1 MNIQDLTKGN
11 ISGHLVRLAVPLI
24 VGNILQQFYNTL
36 DAFVVGKFAGKEEFA
51 AIGIAGTVMNLFL
64 FAVVGC
70 CTGFS
75 VLFARCYGSGDK
87 KGLREQ
93 HFSALVTGM
102 TGTLVLAVAGVILLP
117 QLLGFIQT
125 PDNLFGYTEI
135 YLRWIFLSMPAAFL
149 YNLYASILR
158 AAGDT
163 KAALVILGVSVG
175 LNFLLD
181 LWFVAVFR
189 EGISGAAKATALT
202 QLLAAAFCFVY
213 ISKTHRELLFRRTDC
228 HLDRK
233 KIQTTAYFGMVT
245 ALHQSGLYLGKMLV
259 QGAVNTAGTDTIA
272 AYTAATRIEGFANS
286 FGDSGAAATSIVT
299 AQNYGAGKR
308 ERVRGTF
315 FDSLKL
321 LAGLGIACAV
331 ILYVTADGTIGIML
345 GDGSGAAFT
354 EAVGYLKL
362 VAVFYLF
369 CFTGN
374 TFAGYFDGIGK
385 VSVPFVGAI
394 GHITLRVILSWL
406 FISRFGLHAVA
417 AATGIGWILVNLFW
431 MFIYLKNCR
440 QREAESV

>member
-1 MNIQDLTKGN
+1 MNTQDCTKGN
-11 ISGHLVRLAVPLI
+11 IRRHLIRLSAPLI
-24 VGNILQQFYNTL
+24 LGNILQQFYNAI
-36 DAFVVGKFAGKEEFA
+36 DALVVGQFAGKQEFA

-75 VLFARCYGSGDK
+75 ILFARCYGAGDQ

-93 HFSALVTGM
+93 HFAAWLTGM
-102 TGTLVLAVAGVILLP
+102 AGTLILAVAGIFLTP
-117 QLLGFIQT
+117 QLLLFIQT
-125 PDNLFGYTEI
+125 PDSLFKYTEI
-135 YLRWIFLSMPAAFL
+135 YLRWIFLSMPMAFL

-158 AAGDT
+158 AVGDT
-163 KAALVILGVSVG
+163 KAALVILGASVCSN
-175 LNFLLD
+175 LILD
-181 LWFVAVFR
+181 ILFVADFGQ
-189 EGISGAAKATALT
+189 GITGAARATALT
-202 QLLAAAFCFVY
+202 QLFSAVLCFCY
-213 ISKTHRELLFRRTDC
+213 ILKRHRELLFQKSDC
-228 HLDRK
+228 HVDRK
-233 KIQTTAYFGMVT
+233 QIQTTAYFGAVT

-299 AQNYGAGKR
+299 AQNYGAGKK
-308 ERVRGTF
+308 ERVRQTF

-331 ILYVTADGTIGIML
+331 ILYFTADGTIGIML
-345 GDGSGAAFT
+345 GERSGAAFIQ
-354 EAVGYLKL
+354 AVGYLKL
-362 VAVFYLF
+362 VSVFYLF

-385 VSVPFVGAI
+385 VSIPFAGAI
-394 GHITLRVILSWL
+394 GHITLRVILSWI
-406 FISRFGLHAVA
+406 FISRFGLDAVA

-431 MFIYLKNCR
+431 MLMAHFEILEYVYFR
-440 QREAESV
+440 